1 MWAAAVILI
10 ISLVVGV
17 ALGVIVA
24 RRQGARQA
32 ERKAARDAAIAG
44 AEGPGRLRG
53 IGVGDVI
60 GLDGAMWTV
69 EGSLR
74 FDEDGFVWR
83 EHLLSEGGR
92 RTWLSVE
99 DDEDGLNVIRWDKVA
114 EAGGLSPDGPEVTF
128 EGVQYELEE
137 RGRAGYSATGTT
149 GTPATGS
156 MEYADYR
163 GPGERVLGFERYTR
177 EGSWELSL
185 GTPLEEGMLDVYPGG
200 GPEPPR

>member
-1 MWAAAVILI
+1 MGAAAVILI
-10 ISLVVGV
+10 VSLV
-17 ALGVIVA
+17 LGVVLGVVIA
-24 RRQGARQA
+24 RRQAGRQ
-32 ERKAARDAAIAG
+32 EQRRAARDASIATH
-44 AEGPGRLRG
+44 EGPGRLRA
-53 IGVGDVI
+53 IKVGDVI

-69 EGSLR
+69 DGTLS

-83 EHLLSEGGR
+83 EHLLSEGER

-99 DDEDGLNVIRWDKVA
+99 DDEDGLNLIRWDRVA
-114 EAGGLSPDGPEVTF
+114 EPGGLTPEGSDVTF
-128 EGVQYELEE
+128 EGAAYELEE
-137 RGRAGYSATGTT
+137 RGRASYSAQGTT

-185 GTPLEEGMLDVYPGG
+185 GTPLEEGMVDVYPGG
-200 GPEPPR
+200 GPEPAE